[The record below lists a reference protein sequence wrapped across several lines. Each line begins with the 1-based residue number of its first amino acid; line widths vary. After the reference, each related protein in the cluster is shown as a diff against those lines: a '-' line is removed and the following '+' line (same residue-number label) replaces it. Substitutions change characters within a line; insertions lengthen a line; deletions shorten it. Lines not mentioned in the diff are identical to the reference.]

1 VHKSLDYGHWTAP
14 FRLRHPHGAKVLW
27 PFAIV
32 LILLSIAIIPLA
44 AQTTPPKDASP
55 QLSPAQS
62 FDLSDEVVR
71 DVLTNFQR
79 ALEDHNLD
87 RVLAVFDADAMENY
101 PRFRDQMVAFFRL
114 HDSIKFRYQL
124 LQVNEIKDAGFAT
137 ADVEMDAEPADILP
151 TEHRRT
157 AQMRFQLKRNDN
169 LWKVTDL
176 TPADFFTQ

>member
-1 VHKSLDYGHWTAP
+1 
-14 FRLRHPHGAKVLW
+14 
-27 PFAIV
+27 
-32 LILLSIAIIPLA
+32 
-44 AQTTPPKDASP
+44 
-55 QLSPAQS
+55 
-62 FDLSDEVVR
+62 
-71 DVLTNFQR
+71 
-79 ALEDHNLD
+79 
-87 RVLAVFDADAMENY
+87 MENY